1 MSVDLMTLKMLVVCE
16 AADARELLRAGAT
29 LAPLP
34 VDIAEAETA
43 LRAGALLSDGAFDI
57 ALVDGALDPDARRR
71 IAATARKAARPP
83 LLVTMCGDGEA
94 MHTDGAQSDA
104 VAARPVDTDG
114 ARRLVDGCARVR
126 LPNRLLIVDDSQIM
140 RSIVKKILGATSF
153 TLEIAEA
160 SEGVAALELI
170 ARRAAEIVF
179 LDYNMPGLD
188 GVATLTQI
196 RNADP
201 DVRVVIMTAA
211 HDDGIDQRAR
221 EAGAN
226 GFLRKPFYPADVD
239 AMLWG
244 LFGFT
249 PPARPAAR

>member
-1 MSVDLMTLKMLVVCE
+1 MTLKMLVVCE
-16 AADARELLRAGAT
+16 AADARDLLRAGAA

-43 LRAGALLSDGAFDI
+43 PRAGALLEDGGFDI
-57 ALVDGALDPDARRR
+57 ALVDGALDPQLRSR
-71 IAATARKAARPP
+71 IAASARKVARPP
-83 LLVTMCGDGEA
+83 LLVTMRGLGEA
-94 MHTDGAQSDA
+94 VHADRTQSDA
-104 VAARPVDTDG
+104 IAARPVDADA
-114 ARRLVDGCARVR
+114 ARKLIDGCTRVR
-126 LPNRLLIVDDSQIM
+126 LPNRLLIVDDSPIM

-160 SEGVAALELI
+160 SEGAAALELI
-170 ARRAAEIVF
+170 SRRAAEIVF

-211 HDDGIDQRAR
+211 HDDSIDQRAR

-249 PPARPAAR
+249 PPSPTAA